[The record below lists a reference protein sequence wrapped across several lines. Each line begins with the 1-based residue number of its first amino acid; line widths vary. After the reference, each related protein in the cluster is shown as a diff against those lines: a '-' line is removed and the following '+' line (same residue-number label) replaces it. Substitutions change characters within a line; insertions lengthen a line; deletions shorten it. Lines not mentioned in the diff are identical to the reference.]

1 MTVQQ
6 LKNVILYL
14 AVVLQGENASPFV
27 IQETVPWELI
37 VQLAII
43 ERLVLVDSRLKEM
56 VMRLVYNVSPKRYT
70 KTESDFECMRF
81 PFIF

>member
-1 MTVQQ
+1 LWLVLRLVAVKILTVLEMKSVDLSLVVVSQE
-6 LKNVILYL
+6 KNV
-14 AVVLQGENASPFV
+14 NRFV

-56 VMRLVYNVSPKRYT
+56 VMQLV
-70 KTESDFECMRF
+70 
-81 PFIF
+81 

>member
-1 MTVQQ
+1 MWHVLKLVAVKILTVLEMKSVALSLVVVSQE
-6 LKNVILYL
+6 KNV
-14 AVVLQGENASPFV
+14 SHFV

-56 VMRLVYNVSPKRYT
+56 VMRLV
-70 KTESDFECMRF
+70 
-81 PFIF
+81 

>member
-1 MTVQQ
+1 LWLVSRLVAVKILTVLEMKSVDLSLVVVSQE
-6 LKNVILYL
+6 KNVNL
-14 AVVLQGENASPFV
+14 FV

-56 VMRLVYNVSPKRYT
+56 VMQLV
-70 KTESDFECMRF
+70 
-81 PFIF
+81 